1 MRTKIGLAAATA
13 AFVLAAAAAS
23 IAAEI
28 DDGIKDGTHGYT
40 PNITYAMGSA
50 PIVC

>member
-28 DDGIKDGTHGYT
+28 DDGIKDGTHGEVVKAIFNT
-40 PNITYAMGSA
+40 EEDK
-50 PIVC
+50 